1 MHAVILAG
9 GQGVRLRPYT
19 TSLPKPLMP
28 IGDRYAI
35 LEIVLTQ
42 LSDQGFTDVTLAI
55 GHLGH
60 LIRSFIGDGSRW
72 GLRVQYLDEDRPMG
86 TMGPVLR
93 LLDELP
99 QDVLVM
105 NGDILTD
112 MNYAEL
118 LNRHRAGDRPLTIA
132 TYQREVKIDFGVLEI
147 DLDQVVAF
155 REKPTHH
162 YRVSMGVY
170 GVSTAALRGY
180 DAGRHF
186 GFDDLVLDLLGAE
199 TPPASFPFDGFWL
212 DIGRPDDYDRAN
224 EEFVGLAPA
233 LLPASVRHAA
243 GECPPAA
250 ISYPMGSWGTP
261 LPTTP
266 NVTIQLPN
274 AQRERT
280 AL

>member
-9 GQGVRLRPYT
+9 GRGVRLRPYT

-28 IGDRYAI
+28 IGDRYSI

-72 GLRVQYLDEDRPMG
+72 GLRVQYLDEDQPLG

-99 QDVLVM
+99 PDVLVM

-118 LNRHRAGDRPLTIA
+118 LTRHRSSNHPLTIA
-132 TYQREVKIDFGVLEI
+132 TYQREVNIDFGVLEI
-147 DLDQVVAF
+147 ESQQVVAF

-170 GVSTAALRGY
+170 GVSTAALRHY
-180 DAGRHF
+180 DSGRHF
-186 GFDDLVLDLLGAE
+186 GFDDLVLDLLDRK
-199 TPPASFPFDGFWL
+199 TPPASFPFGGFWL

-224 EEFVGLAPA
+224 DEFDTLAPI
-233 LLPASVRHAA
+233 LLPHSRRHQA

-250 ISYPMGSWGTP
+250 ISAVAASWA
-261 LPTTP
+261 PTHP
-266 NVTIQLPN
+266 GH
-274 AQRERT
+274 RHERKI
-280 AL
+280 A